1 MMATKAFDDSRSGVS
16 NLPPPYDPISTSVSA
31 DSVQCKRSLFSFPQ
45 SKQKRCAPVLSRI
58 HEIVSPDFTL
68 SPVGPIINSCA
79 AALQAPEF
87 SNLLQ
92 KPNIK
97 DHTAL
102 YWAIVNNRREALWE
116 FTKFIS
122 KFSPAFSSDLRLA
135 CMIVNDHDL
144 FMQLKLGDNVDP
156 EDKSLR
162 CMLGCPRDEIDVLQ
176 HGSSE
181 VNHSPEDILVHEG
194 DSVGKNY
201 FFARF
206 VFRMFQKR
214 LRIRQKLAV
223 EFVARG
229 RIWVLRIYMGPKGKW
244 WLEYGLS
251 DHSLPVPQPN
261 AKLAIRA
268 HSRPPY
274 SSSVIQKPL
283 IINIQHPQD
292 TLVPEG

>member
-1 MMATKAFDDSRSGVS
+1 MATKAFDDSRSGVS

-31 DSVQCKRSLFSFPQ
+31 DSVQCKRSIFSFPQ

-58 HEIVSPDFTL
+58 HEIVSPDFIL

-122 KFSPAFSSDLRLA
+122 KFSPACSSDLRLA
-135 CMIVNDHDL
+135 S
-144 FMQLKLGDNVDP
+144 

-181 VNHSPEDILVHEG
+181 VNHSPDDILVHDG
-194 DSVGKNY
+194 DGVGKSY

-206 VFRMFQKR
+206 AFRMFQKR

-268 HSRPPY
+268 HSRPSY
-274 SSSVIQKPL
+274 SSCVIQKPL